1 MNAALPDNETQRLK
15 TLSQYKI
22 LDTLPDE
29 AFDDFTRLAAQIC
42 QTSIALMTLINH
54 NRQRFQ
60 SKFGWRATQSDREID
75 FCTYTIVHNEVLV
88 VPDALT
94 DERFATNPLVTS
106 EPHIRFYAGA
116 PLITSQGYAV
126 GTLCV
131 MDYVPR
137 ELNCEQLEALQALSR
152 QAIAQLELRQ
162 DLANLEDA
170 KQESKRL
177 EHKLRN
183 RERELLDLFEN
194 GPSALHCVDANGV
207 IIWAN
212 QSELDLFG
220 YSREEYVGQHIAKFH
235 ADKAA
240 IDDIL
245 QRLAANETL
254 RNYEARLLC
263 KDGSIRYV
271 AINSNVL
278 WEDGKFSHTRCF
290 THDITARKLA
300 EEAVQQAAT
309 ENLHLARAVAAVSD
323 GVIITDPNQPDNPII
338 YLNPAFSKVTGY
350 QPEEVIGWNCRFLQG
365 SGTDP
370 QTIAQIRQAIAER
383 REVKA
388 TLLNYRKDG
397 STFWNELKISPVF
410 SAEGDLLYFV
420 GTQTDISDAVAA
432 ATQRKRAEEER
443 DRFFTLSL
451 DMQCI
456 AGFDGYFKRLNPAF
470 EKTLG
475 YAPSELQSRPFLDFV
490 HPEDREK
497 TIAEVEKLS
506 IGEPTIYLENRYRAL
521 DGSYKW
527 LAWTAVSIVEE
538 HSIYAIARDIT
549 DLKQAEQERLQL
561 LEREQAARSAA
572 EEARNRSTNI
582 LESITD
588 AFFTVDCDWRFTY
601 LNPQAERLLQ
611 RNQEELLG
619 KIVWDEFPEAVGSRF
634 YREFHTA
641 VSQKISVEFEEFY
654 PPLNTWLAVHAYP
667 SKESLCVYFND
678 INERKRAEE
687 ALRQSEE
694 RFRLL
699 AEHSTDMISRH
710 TADGIYLY
718 ASPACRTLLGYA
730 PQELIGNS
738 AYDFFHPDDLAV
750 ISNTHSAILE
760 FPDTYTSTYRIC
772 RKDSRYIWFE
782 TTSRTVRGPTTD
794 SVLEIHCVSRDITE
808 RKQAEEK
815 IREQAALL
823 DVSTEAI
830 FVRALDNKILFWN
843 KGAERLYGW
852 KTEEVLGKNAPELL
866 DKKSAPQ
873 QEEIQ
878 KVIAEKGEW
887 RGELYKVTKDQK
899 SIIVESHWTLMR
911 DEDGQPK
918 SILVVNTD
926 ITEKKQL
933 ETQFLRAQRMES
945 LGTLASG
952 IAHDLNNVFAPIL
965 MTSQLLELTVTDE
978 RSQEWLDIMEA
989 SARRGADLVRQV
1001 VSFARGVEGDRTIVQ
1016 VRHLIS
1022 EIKQIAKETFP
1033 KSIDVYVDVPPVLW
1047 PVSGDATQLHQVL
1060 MNLCVNARDA
1070 MPDGGTLSI
1079 VGENIVLDEHYVR
1092 MNIDAKVGR
1101 YIVITISDTG
1111 TGISAEILDRIFEPF
1126 FTTKERGKGSGLG
1139 LSTVIGII
1147 KSHVGFVNV
1156 YSEMGHGTQFKVYL
1170 PALKDTQTLL
1180 VEELELPRGH
1190 GELILVVDDEVAIR
1204 KITKTSLETYSY
1216 RVLTA
1221 SDGIEAIALYAQHKA
1236 DISLVLIDMM
1246 MPEMD
1251 GPTTIRT
1258 LQKID
1263 PQVKIIGVSGLVSNE
1278 KLAKVATL
1286 GVKTF
1291 LAKPYTTQE
1300 LLTTID
1306 EFLNSK

>member
-1 MNAALPDNETQRLK
+1 MNAALPDNETQRIE
-15 TLSQYKI
+15 TLFQYKI
-22 LDTLPDE
+22 LETLPE
-29 AFDDFTRLAAQIC
+29 QALDDFTRLAAQIC
-42 QTSIALMTLINH
+42 KTPIALMTLINRD
-54 NRQRFQ
+54 RQWFQ
-60 SKFGWRATQSDREID
+60 SKFGWTATESEHEISFCAQAILQS
-75 FCTYTIVHNEVLV
+75 EVLV
-88 VPDALT
+88 VPDALA

-106 EPHIRFYAGA
+106 EPLIRFYAGA
-116 PLITSQGYAV
+116 PLITSQGYTL

-137 ELNCEQLEALQALSR
+137 ELNSDQLEALQALSR
-152 QAIAQLELRQ
+152 QAIAKLELQQ
-162 DLANLEDA
+162 DLEKLEA
-170 KQESKRL
+170 TQQESKRL

-183 RERELLDLFEN
+183 REQELLDLFEN
-194 GPSALHCVDANGV
+194 GPSALHCVDANGI

-212 QSELDLFG
+212 QAELDLLG

-235 ADKAA
+235 ADKVG

-254 RNYEARLLC
+254 HNYEARLLC

-278 WEDGKFSHTRCF
+278 WEDGRFSHTRCF

-309 ENLHLARAVAAVSD
+309 ENLHLARAVAAASD

-350 QPEEVIGWNCRFLQG
+350 QPEEVMGRNCRFLQG

-370 QTIAQIRQAIAER
+370 QTVAQIRQAIAQR
-383 REVKA
+383 REIKT

-397 STFWNELKISPVF
+397 TAFWNELKISPVF
-410 SAEGDLLYFV
+410 SDEGDLLYFV
-420 GTQTDISDAVAA
+420 GSQTDISD
-432 ATQRKRAEEER
+432 RKRAEEER

-475 YAPSELQSRPFLDFV
+475 FTPVELQSKPMLDFV

-497 TIAEVEKLS
+497 TFAEVEKLS
-506 IGEPTIYLENRYRAL
+506 TGEPTIYFENRYCAV

-538 HSIYAIARDIT
+538 RSIYAIARDIT
-549 DLKQAEQERLQL
+549 ELKQAEQERLQL
-561 LEREQAARSAA
+561 LEREQLARSAA
-572 EEARNRSTNI
+572 EEARNQSTNI

-611 RNQEELLG
+611 RTQEQILS
-619 KIVWDEFPEAVGSRF
+619 KILWDEFPEAVGSKF
-634 YREFHTA
+634 YKEFHTA
-641 VSQKISVEFEEFY
+641 VSQKVTVEFEEFY
-654 PPLNTWLAVHAYP
+654 PPLNTWFAVHAYP
-667 SKESLCVYFND
+667 AKEVLCVYFND

-687 ALRQSEE
+687 ALRRSEE

-718 ASPACRTLLGYA
+718 ASPASHTLLGYA
-730 PQELIGNS
+730 PEELIGHS
-738 AYDFFHPDDLAV
+738 AYDFFHPDDLAL

-772 RKDSRYIWFE
+772 RKDGHYIWFE
-782 TTSRTVRGPTTD
+782 TTSRTVRDSTTD

-830 FVRALDNKILFWN
+830 FVRDLDHKILFWN

-852 KTEEVLGKNAPELL
+852 KTEEVLGKDALELL
-866 DKKSAPQ
+866 YKKSAPQ

-878 KVIAEKGEW
+878 KIIAEKGEW
-887 RGELYKVTKDQK
+887 RGELPTVTKDGK
-899 SIIVESHWTLMR
+899 PIIVESHWTLVR
-911 DEDGQPK
+911 DGEGQPK

-933 ETQFLRAQRMES
+933 EMQFLRAQRMES

-965 MTSQLLELTVTDE
+965 MTSQLLELTITDE
-978 RSQEWLDIMEA
+978 RSQEWLEIMEA
-989 SARRGADLVRQV
+989 SARRGADLVKQV

-1022 EIKQIAKETFP
+1022 EVKQIAKETFP
-1033 KSIDVYVDVPPVLW
+1033 KSIDVYFDVPPVLW
-1047 PVSGDATQLHQVL
+1047 TVSGDATQLHQVL

-1070 MPDGGTLSI
+1070 MPDGGTLSL
-1079 VGENIVLDEHYVR
+1079 VGENIVLDEYYVR
-1092 MNIDAKVGR
+1092 MNLDAKVGR
-1101 YIVITISDTG
+1101 YIVITVSDTG
-1111 TGISAEILDRIFEPF
+1111 MGIPADTLDRIFEPF

-1147 KSHVGFVNV
+1147 KSHRGFVNV
-1156 YSEMGHGTQFKVYL
+1156 YSEIGQGTQFKVYL
-1170 PALKDTQTLL
+1170 PALEETQTLL
-1180 VEELELPRGH
+1180 VEELELPQGH

-1263 PQVKIIGVSGLVSNE
+1263 PQVKIIGVSGLVSND

-1306 EFLNSK
+1306 EFLNPK

>member
-1 MNAALPDNETQRLK
+1 MNAALPNNEAQRLE
-15 TLSQYKI
+15 TLSPYKI
-22 LDTLPDE
+22 IETLPE
-29 AFDDFTRLAAQIC
+29 QAFDDFTRLAAQIC
-42 QTSIALMTLINH
+42 QTPIALIGLINH
-54 NRQRFQ
+54 NQPWFQ
-60 SKFGWRATQSDREID
+60 SNFGWPVTHSDREID
-75 FCTYTIVHNEVLV
+75 FCTHTILQHEVLV
-88 VPDALT
+88 VADALA

-106 EPHIRFYAGA
+106 EPHIRFYAGT
-116 PLITSQGYAV
+116 PLMTSQGYV
-126 GTLCV
+126 LGTLCV

-137 ELNCEQLEALQALSR
+137 ELNYEQLEGLQALGR
-152 QAIAQLELRQ
+152 QAIARLELQQ
-162 DLANLEDA
+162 DLANLEHA
-170 KQESKRL
+170 KQESQQL

-183 RERELLDLFEN
+183 RELELLDLFEN
-194 GPSALHCVDANGV
+194 GPSALHCVDANGI

-212 QSELDLFG
+212 QAELDLLG
-220 YSREEYVGQHIAKFH
+220 YSREEYVGQHITKFH
-235 ADKAA
+235 ADTAV
-240 IDDIL
+240 INDLL

-254 RNYEARLLC
+254 CNYEARLLC

-271 AINSNVL
+271 QINSNVL

-300 EEAVQQAAT
+300 EKAVEQAAT
-309 ENLHLARAVAAVSD
+309 ENQYLARAVAAASD
-323 GVIITDPNQPDNPII
+323 GVTITDPNQPDNPII
-338 YLNPAFSKVTGY
+338 YLNPAFLKVTGY
-350 QPEEVIGWNCRFLQG
+350 QAEEVMGRNCRFLQG

-370 QTIAQIRQAIAER
+370 QTVAQIRQAIAER

-388 TLLNYRKDG
+388 TLLNYRKDQ

-410 SAEGDLLYFV
+410 SDEGDLLYFV
-420 GTQTDISDAVAA
+420 GTQTDISD
-432 ATQRKRAEEER
+432 RKRAEEER

-475 YAPSELQSRPFLDFV
+475 FTPVELQSRSMLDFV
-490 HPEDREK
+490 HPEDRQK

-506 IGEPTIYLENRYRAL
+506 RGEPTIYFENRYRAV

-538 HSIYAIARDIT
+538 RSIYAIARDIT
-549 DLKQAEQERLQL
+549 QLKQAEQERLQL
-561 LEREQAARSAA
+561 LAREQAARSAA
-572 EEARNRSTNI
+572 ESARNRSTNI

-588 AFFTVDCDWRFTY
+588 AFFTLDCEWQFTY

-611 RNQEELLG
+611 RTKEELLG
-619 KIVWDEFPEAVGSRF
+619 KNVWAEFPESVDCTF
-634 YREFHTA
+634 YREYHTA
-641 VSQKISVEFEEFY
+641 LSQKISVQFEEFY
-654 PPLNTWLAVHAYP
+654 PPLNRWFAVHAYP
-667 SKESLCVYFND
+667 SKDGLAVYFND
-678 INERKRAEE
+678 ITERKQAEE

-699 AEHSTDMISRH
+699 AENSTDMIARH
-710 TADGIYLY
+710 TPDGHFLY

-730 PQELIGNS
+730 PEDLIGHS
-738 AYDFFHPDDLAV
+738 AYEFFHPDDLAL
-750 ISNTHSAILE
+750 IRKTHSTILE
-760 FPDTYTSTYRIC
+760 LPDIRTIAYRIR
-772 RKDSRYIWFE
+772 RKDNCYIWFE
-782 TTSRTVRGPTTD
+782 TTSRTVRD
-794 SVLEIHCVSRDITE
+794 SQTSAVLEIHTVSRDITE
-808 RKQAEEK
+808 RKQSEQK
-815 IREQAALL
+815 IREQVALL
-823 DVSTEAI
+823 NVSTEAI
-830 FVRALDNKILFWN
+830 FVLDLDNKILFWN

-852 KTEEVLGKNAPELL
+852 KAEEILGKELPELL
-866 DKKSAPQ
+866 YKRNSLQ

-878 KVIAEKGEW
+878 NILAEKGEW
-887 RGELYKVTKDQK
+887 RGELHKVTKDGK
-899 SIIVESHWTLMR
+899 PIIVDSHWTLVR
-911 DEDGQPK
+911 DEEEQPK

-933 ETQFLRAQRMES
+933 ESQFLRAQRMES

-978 RSQEWLDIMEA
+978 RSQEWLEIMEA

-1022 EIKQIAKETFP
+1022 EVKQIAKETFP
-1033 KSIDVYVDVPPVLW
+1033 KSIDVYFDVPPVLW
-1047 PVSGDATQLHQVL
+1047 TVSGDATQLHQVL

-1070 MPDGGTLSI
+1070 MPDGGKLSI

-1092 MNIDAKVGR
+1092 MNLDAKVGR
-1101 YIVITISDTG
+1101 YIVITVSDTG
-1111 TGISAEILDRIFEPF
+1111 IGIPADTLDRIFEPF

-1147 KSHVGFVNV
+1147 KSHRGFVNV
-1156 YSEMGHGTQFKVYL
+1156 YSEIGQGTQFKVYL
-1170 PALKDTQTLL
+1170 PALEETQTLL

-1221 SDGIEAIALYAQHKA
+1221 SDGIEAIALYAQHKSE
-1236 DISLVLIDMM
+1236 ISLVLIDMM

-1258 LQKID
+1258 LQKIE
-1263 PQVKIIGVSGLVSNE
+1263 PQVKIIGVSGLVSND
-1278 KLAKVATL
+1278 KLAKVAAL

-1291 LAKPYTTQE
+1291 LSKPYTTQE
-1300 LLTTID
+1300 LLTTLD
-1306 EFLNSK
+1306 EVLNSK